1 MFTDYYTVIDPR
13 HSDITYL
20 IHCNFFRHGS
30 KKYQVTFEPP
40 SIFMVSKPLKIYG
53 LFTEHRNQSQ
63 QICTLLLLKLVLVP
77 EILGTE
83 TISLPIRDI
92 T

>member
-40 SIFMVSKPLKIYG
+40 PIFKPLKIYG

-63 QICTLLLLKLVLVP
+63 QICTFTVI
-77 EILGTE
+77 EISASARNFGY
-83 TISLPIRDI
+83 
-92 T
+92 

>member
-40 SIFMVSKPLKIYG
+40 PIFKPLKIYG

-63 QICTLLLLKLVLVP
+63 QICTLLLSKLVLVP
-77 EILGTE
+77 EIFDTE
-83 TISLPIRDI
+83 TITLPIRDI